1 MNAATNFEL
10 RGDSVAHSLDLD
22 LFTEML
28 EEALGSL
35 TAESLTRLIEAQ
47 IARAAGS
54 EQPAHTD
61 RPEVESAAEP
71 VA

>member
-10 RGDSVAHSLDLD
+10 RGDSVANGLDLD
-22 LFTEML
+22 LFSEIL

-47 IARAAGS
+47 IARAAES
-54 EQPAHTD
+54 EQPAHMD
-61 RPEVESAAEP
+61 RLEVESAAEP
-71 VA
+71 VV

>member
-1 MNAATNFEL
+1 MNAAMNFEL
-10 RGDSVAHSLDLD
+10 RGDSVANGLDLD
-22 LFTEML
+22 LFSEIL

-47 IARAAGS
+47 IARAAES

-61 RPEVESAAEP
+61 RLEVESAAEP
-71 VA
+71 VV

>member
-10 RGDSVAHSLDLD
+10 RGDSVTNGLDLD
-22 LFTEML
+22 LFSEIL

-47 IARAAGS
+47 IARAAES

-61 RPEVESAAEP
+61 RLEVESAAEP
-71 VA
+71 VV

>member
-1 MNAATNFEL
+1 MNAATHFGL
-10 RGDSVAHSLDLD
+10 RGDSVADSLDLD
-22 LFTEML
+22 LLSEIL

-35 TAESLTRLIEAQ
+35 TAESLTHLIEAQ

-54 EQPAHTD
+54 EEPARTD

-71 VA
+71 VV

>member
-1 MNAATNFEL
+1 MNAATNFDL
-10 RGDSVAHSLDLD
+10 PGDSVAHNLDLD
-22 LFTEML
+22 LFSEIL

-35 TAESLTRLIEAQ
+35 TAESLTRLIEEQ
-47 IARAAGS
+47 IARAAES

-71 VA
+71 VV